1 MVDGWFFHVWF
12 AFAMRTPQHKNLKI
26 TQSQNQQSRKRG
38 AKISIFDIWQSNF
51 SFFFSA
57 MKEYDYCCKS
67 TNNVTWLSSAVAAC
81 SLRFALEKVA
91 VNNRLAFWNRIEGE
105 GALPANGKSRLRLL
119 TINIRVL
126 FASPI
131 SRLHY
136 LSMDIHNG
144 WKTFFSLFF
153 RPIFLRQ
160 FFEQP
165 SYPQKLT
172 GVPSTLPFGG
182 INAAPYGSRREN

>member
-51 SFFFSA
+51 SFFFSG
-57 MKEYDYCCKS
+57 MKGYDYCCKS

-144 WKTFFSLFF
+144 WKNFFLTFF
-153 RPIFLRQ
+153 PPYIFAPVLWTA
-160 FFEQP
+160 FLP
-165 SYPQKLT
+165 SKIDRCT
-172 GVPSTLPFGG
+172 
-182 INAAPYGSRREN
+182 